1 MEFKELTEKDFKTE
15 KWLNTIECTCGD
27 DNNVVEYK
35 ITYREH
41 PEGKFYE
48 KFPDYKY
55 CATVEAN
62 YEEIWCRF
70 YKSLEKA
77 IDELNKFRKELI
89 QDLMEVPNAKKD

>member
-1 MEFKELTEKDFKTE
+1 MEFKELTEKDFKID
-15 KWLNTIECTCGD
+15 KWLYKINYICEGG
-27 DNNVVEYK
+27 NNVFEYK

-41 PEGKFYE
+41 PEGDFYE
-48 KFPDYKY
+48 KHPDYKY

-89 QDLMEVPNAKKD
+89 QDLMEVPNAKSD